1 MIAILLSY
9 FFILYISLGI
19 GVIFNKWIRLDNY
32 NILFTVLIG
41 FFFQII
47 TSTFYAFYFPVNYY
61 FFLINLTIST
71 LFITCHFSLVK
82 KIIRNTINSFSQ
94 FSISSKF
101 LFLTIIIISLIHSS
115 SVPFITDNESYY
127 IQTIKWLNNYGLV
140 KGLANLHL
148 FFGQS
153 SGWHILQSGFNF
165 SFIAP
170 NFNDLNGFLIIITSF
185 FCLEKWG
192 KYKLTGNKNDLFIS
206 LIIIS
211 LVFLFLF
218 IASPSPDLPTI
229 IIVPIIIYLFVES
242 FHNNNNNSTHINL
255 ITVLIL
261 LVILIKVTVSPILIL
276 LLITLV
282 KTKDFKH
289 WKFPI
294 VLSFIAL
301 SSFIIKNI
309 VVTGYPLYPLS
320 IGHELINVDWK
331 LNNNLQQVYYQWTS
345 MYGWQMN
352 NWEEFSN
359 LSFINKFWIW
369 LNLPRL
375 DGLLN
380 KLILLSLFL
389 FPFFNYKKKEM
400 LYLYIYFLIQFIIFY
415 ITSPQY
421 RFFLPVLLSIGLL
434 ISTDLLHKRVNIIK
448 FLFVLNLVL
457 LTLLGVLGLN
467 FEGITN
473 NNIMSMKH
481 SLIPSQV
488 ISPRSI
494 TQFEDLEF
502 IEYEIQNLKYFSP
515 SKDSLFFWQTSNGPL
530 PCVNKDMIEYFSTYY
545 NHIPQMRTKNIKD
558 GFLSSKPEHK

>member
-9 FFILYISLGI
+9 FLILYISLGI
-19 GVIFNKWIRLDNY
+19 GVILNKWVVLNNY
-32 NILFTVLIG
+32 NILFAILIG

-47 TSTFYAFYFPVNYY
+47 TSTFYGLFFPLNYY
-61 FFLINLTIST
+61 FFLINLAIST
-71 LFITCHFSLVK
+71 LFIIYHFSLVK
-82 KIIRNTINSFSQ
+82 KIIRNTINSFYR
-94 FSISSKF
+94 FSISSKV

-148 FFGQS
+148 FLGQH
-153 SGWHILQSGFNF
+153 SGWHILQSCFNF
-165 SFIAP
+165 SFIAS

-185 FCLEKWG
+185 YCIEKWE

-218 IASPSPDLPTI
+218 IASPSPDLPVI
-229 IIVPIIIYLFVES
+229 IIVPIIIYLFGKS
-242 FHNNNNNSTHINL
+242 FHNSNKNGNHINL
-255 ITVLIL
+255 ITLLIL

-276 LLITLV
+276 LLITLL
-282 KTKDFKH
+282 KIKGFKH

-294 VLSFIAL
+294 YVSFIAL

-309 VVTGYPLYPLS
+309 IITGYPLYP
-320 IGHELINVDWK
+320 IPFGHELINVDWK
-331 LNNNLQQVYYQWTS
+331 LNINLQQIYYQWTS

-359 LSFINKFWIW
+359 LNFMNKFWIW

-375 DGLLN
+375 NGLLN
-380 KLILLSLFL
+380 KLILLFLLL
-389 FPFFNYKKKEM
+389 FPFLNYKKKEM
-400 LYLYIYFLIQFIIFY
+400 PYLYIYFLFQFIVFY

-421 RFFLPVLLSIGLL
+421 RFFLPVLLSIGLM
-434 ISTDLLHKRVNIIK
+434 ISSDLFHKRLIIIK
-448 FLFVLNLVL
+448 SLFVLNLIL
-457 LTLLGVLGLN
+457 LTLLGVIGLN
-467 FEGITN
+467 FKDITN

-494 TQFEDLEF
+494 TQFNDLEF

-545 NHIPQMRTKNIKD
+545 NHIPQMRTKNIRD
-558 GFLSSKPEHK
+558 GFLSAKP